1 MADESEPSKNGPQ
14 GQIDPITV
22 AEIASIAKTRIKKEF
37 WDYYECGADTQ
48 TVLHENEAAFKALKI
63 LPRVLRDVSKV
74 DTSTTLFGRS
84 YSVPFG
90 FAPSAMQKLAGGEG
104 EMDVARAAVKLGV
117 NLTLSSQS
125 TTSLED
131 VMSCKKKSSGGADPA
146 FWMQLYLTKDP
157 EKSVPL
163 IKRAEAAR
171 YEALVLTVDTP
182 VLGNRL
188 NERKVPLVLPEGLH
202 LANIEPSTHSPQ
214 TERKP
219 TFNRRLMDSRTHEA
233 AEAILKEAGGGTH
246 SNSLTWE
253 TTLPFLR
260 KAAPRM
266 KIILK
271 GIMTPEDA
279 VLAVKY
285 GADALVVSNHGGRQL
300 DETSSTIEALPA
312 IHAALATGSS
322 ELGKKNRIPVLFD
335 GGVRHGADIFK
346 ALALGADFVLIGRP
360 VLWGLGYKG
369 QEGVETVINVL
380 ERELSRTMALAGVT
394 NVEGITREYI
404 GVKNVGGFGV
414 SKL

>member
-1 MADESEPSKNGPQ
+1 
-14 GQIDPITV
+14 
-22 AEIASIAKTRIKKEF
+22 
-37 WDYYECGADTQ
+37 
-48 TVLHENEAAFKALKI
+48 
-63 LPRVLRDVSKV
+63 
-74 DTSTTLFGRS
+74 
-84 YSVPFG
+84 
-90 FAPSAMQKLAGGEG
+90 
-104 EMDVARAAVKLGV
+104 
-117 NLTLSSQS
+117 
-125 TTSLED
+125 
-131 VMSCKKKSSGGADPA
+131 
-146 FWMQLYLTKDP
+146 
-157 EKSVPL
+157 
-163 IKRAEAAR
+163 
-171 YEALVLTVDTP
+171 
-182 VLGNRL
+182 
-188 NERKVPLVLPEGLH
+188 
-202 LANIEPSTHSPQ
+202 
-214 TERKP
+214 
-219 TFNRRLMDSRTHEA
+219 MDSRTHKA

-279 VLAVKY
+279 VLAVRY

-300 DETSSTIEALPA
+300 DDTSSTIEALPA

-322 ELGKKNRIPVLFD
+322 DPRNKNKIPVLFD

-394 NVEGITREYI
+394 SVEGITREYI

>member
-1 MADESEPSKNGPQ
+1 
-14 GQIDPITV
+14 
-22 AEIASIAKTRIKKEF
+22 
-37 WDYYECGADTQ
+37 
-48 TVLHENEAAFKALKI
+48 
-63 LPRVLRDVSKV
+63 
-74 DTSTTLFGRS
+74 
-84 YSVPFG
+84 
-90 FAPSAMQKLAGGEG
+90 
-104 EMDVARAAVKLGV
+104 
-117 NLTLSSQS
+117 
-125 TTSLED
+125 
-131 VMSCKKKSSGGADPA
+131 
-146 FWMQLYLTKDP
+146 
-157 EKSVPL
+157 
-163 IKRAEAAR
+163 
-171 YEALVLTVDTP
+171 
-182 VLGNRL
+182 
-188 NERKVPLVLPEGLH
+188 
-202 LANIEPSTHSPQ
+202 
-214 TERKP
+214 
-219 TFNRRLMDSRTHEA
+219 MDSRTHEA

-260 KAAPRM
+260 KSAPRM

-279 VLAVKY
+279 ILAVKY

-322 ELGKKNRIPVLFD
+322 EPGRKNKIPVLFD
-335 GGVRHGADIFK
+335 GGIRHGADIFK

-369 QEGVETVINVL
+369 REGVETVINVL

-394 NVEGITREYI
+394 HVEGISTGYI